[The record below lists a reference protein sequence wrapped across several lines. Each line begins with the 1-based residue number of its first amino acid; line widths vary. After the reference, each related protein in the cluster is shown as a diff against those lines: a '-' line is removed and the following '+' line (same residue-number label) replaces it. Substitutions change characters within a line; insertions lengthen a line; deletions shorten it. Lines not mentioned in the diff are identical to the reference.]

1 MEIECSLYR
10 NDLAIQDRS
19 REKPPVLTLFD
30 LTGKTALVTGSS
42 QGIGLALARGL
53 GAAGARIVLNGR
65 DETRLRTAYEQLA
78 AEGVTVATARFDV
91 TDSAQV
97 GASIDEIEGRGPID
111 ILVNCAGVQYRAPLE
126 DLPEREWRRL
136 IETNLDSVFFVAQ
149 AVARHMLKR
158 GAGKIINIC
167 SVQSELGRP
176 SIAAYAATK
185 GAVKMLTKGMCADWG
200 RRGLQINGLAPGY
213 FKTDLTRP
221 LVNDPA
227 FSAWLTARTP
237 AGRWGDVEE
246 LAGACIFLA
255 SRASD
260 FVNGQI
266 LYVDGGLTSVV

>member
-1 MEIECSLYR
+1 M
-10 NDLAIQDRS
+10 
-19 REKPPVLTLFD
+19 LTLFD
-30 LTGKTALVTGSS
+30 LAGKTALVTGSS
-42 QGIGLALARGL
+42 QGIGWALARGL
-53 GAAGARIVLNGR
+53 GAAGAAIVLNGR
-65 DETRLRTAYEQLA
+65 DEHRLRAARDRLA
-78 AEGVTVATARFDV
+78 AEGVAVSTSRFDV
-91 TDSAQV
+91 TDSAAV
-97 GASIDEIEGRGPID
+97 GAAIDDIEGRGPID

-126 DLPEREWRRL
+126 DFPEREWRRL

-158 GAGKIINIC
+158 EAGKIINIC

-213 FKTDLTRP
+213 FKTDLTRA
-221 LVNDPA
+221 LVDDPA
-227 FSAWLTARTP
+227 FSAWLIARTP

>member
-1 MEIECSLYR
+1 M
-10 NDLAIQDRS
+10 
-19 REKPPVLTLFD
+19 LTLFD